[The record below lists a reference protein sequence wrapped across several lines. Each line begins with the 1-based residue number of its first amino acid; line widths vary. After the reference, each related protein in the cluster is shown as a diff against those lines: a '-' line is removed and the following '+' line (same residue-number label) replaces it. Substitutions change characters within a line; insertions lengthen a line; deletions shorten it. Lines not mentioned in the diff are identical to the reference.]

1 MNITKLEHACMVVEI
16 DGKRLVI
23 DPGNFTKSLTDLE
36 NIVGIVITHV
46 HADHFDTKLVDT
58 IIKANPDAV
67 IVSVKEVTDQLKDTK
82 KEKIDAGD
90 TRTVG
95 PFALEF
101 FGGRHAY
108 IHDQVPQNQ
117 NVGVLVNETLYFPG
131 DSFSPPGNKS
141 IKVAAVPVSGP
152 WLKFGEAMDFIRAVK
167 PERVFPAHDGFLSE
181 GGQYFTDRWLGDAE
195 GIEYYP
201 LRPGESLSID

>member
-1 MNITKLEHACMVVEI
+1 MKITKYEHACIVVEM

-23 DPGNFTKSLTDLE
+23 DPGSFTKSLTDLQ
-36 NIVGIVITHV
+36 NIVGVVITHV
-46 HADHFDTKLVDT
+46 HADHFEKDLVAS
-58 IIKANPDAV
+58 ILAANTDAPV
-67 IVSVKEVTDQLKDTK
+67 ISVKEVTDQLKDVATIT
-82 KEKIDAGD
+82 IDAGD
-90 TRTVG
+90 HKTIG
-95 PFALEF
+95 PFSLEF

-108 IHDQVPQNQ
+108 IHDKVPQNQ
-117 NVGVLVNETLYFPG
+117 NVGVLVNETLYYPG
-131 DSFSPPGNKS
+131 DSFSPPDKKA

-152 WLKFGEAMDFIRAVK
+152 WLKFGEAMDFIRAIK

-201 LRPGESLSID
+201 LKPGESLSID